1 MIKLRL
7 KTNPTEPSFYIIQ
20 DIQHLNE
27 GSARSR
33 SPNRSPVWC
42 PPTDVYQTE
51 EEIIVRVEIAG
62 MREADFAILLDGR
75 KLSIRG
81 IRADVVERRAYHQ
94 MEIRF
99 GEFRA
104 EIELPVAVQAE
115 GIEAIYRDGF
125 LRIMLPKALPRKVEI
140 E

>member
-1 MIKLRL
+1 
-7 KTNPTEPSFYIIQ
+7 
-20 DIQHLNE
+20 
-27 GSARSR
+27 
-33 SPNRSPVWC
+33 
-42 PPTDVYQTE
+42 
-51 EEIIVRVEIAG
+51 
-62 MREADFAILLDGR
+62 
-75 KLSIRG
+75 
-81 IRADVVERRAYHQ
+81 